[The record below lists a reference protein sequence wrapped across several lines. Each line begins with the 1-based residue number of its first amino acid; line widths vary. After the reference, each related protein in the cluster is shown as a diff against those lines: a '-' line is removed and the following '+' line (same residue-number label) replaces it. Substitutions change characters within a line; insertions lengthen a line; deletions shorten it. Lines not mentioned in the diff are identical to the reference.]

1 MSARRVLGLILAVA
15 LAARVAVVLL
25 SPDYRPLFDAADYV
39 RHAVSIGSG
48 HGFPDSVLT
57 SAQSPSAFRPPS
69 YPYLLGG
76 IYAVFGEVDTAGR
89 LAGALL
95 GVLAV
100 WLVYLIAR
108 HVWQDRTALVAAAV
122 AAVFPGLVLL
132 NQALISEPLFVVAE
146 LAAVLFALRARAA
159 GGDLRWA
166 ALAGLSCG
174 LAALTRSNGIFL
186 VIPIAF
192 GVWALRPRF
201 SRRALAAPAVAVAAG
216 LLAVAPWAMRNTLVF
231 DRLTGFNL
239 QSGFALAGIYNED
252 SYEEGGYRAVWLPPR
267 YTERYAPLFDRADFD
282 EAELDSELRGEA
294 VDYSLDN
301 PRYTV
306 EATVL
311 NALRMFEIVDDYPV
325 GEAANRAQLAQSK
338 AEARVDQ
345 IALYVLIALAIGGF
359 ALTARLPP
367 ERRLPLF
374 VWMVPIISIAVV
386 FPVIGS
392 TRYRTVIYPFLALA
406 AAPALVGAAARLKE
420 RTRPSA

>member
-108 HVWQDRTALVAAAV
+108 HVWQDQTALVAAAV

-239 QSGFALAGIYNED
+239 QSGFALAGMP
-252 SYEEGGYRAVWLPPR
+252 AWLPTVTGFFAGVFNGLAAMPGPPAVA
-267 YTERYAPLFDRADFD
+267 YYMSAPLPRATVRSSLMVFFLLTSVAAMASGIALGLITLQTFSLSLLGLPVMWIGTKIGHMAFIRGSDQMRRRVSIGSLGVI
-282 EAELDSELRGEA
+282 ALVCAIKGLSELG
-294 VDYSLDN
+294 
-301 PRYTV
+301 
-306 EATVL
+306 
-311 NALRMFEIVDDYPV
+311 
-325 GEAANRAQLAQSK
+325 
-338 AEARVDQ
+338 
-345 IALYVLIALAIGGF
+345 
-359 ALTARLPP
+359 
-367 ERRLPLF
+367 
-374 VWMVPIISIAVV
+374 
-386 FPVIGS
+386 
-392 TRYRTVIYPFLALA
+392 
-406 AAPALVGAAARLKE
+406 
-420 RTRPSA
+420 

>member
-1 MSARRVLGLILAVA
+1 
-15 LAARVAVVLL
+15 
-25 SPDYRPLFDAADYV
+25 
-39 RHAVSIGSG
+39 
-48 HGFPDSVLT
+48 
-57 SAQSPSAFRPPS
+57 
-69 YPYLLGG
+69 
-76 IYAVFGEVDTAGR
+76 
-89 LAGALL
+89 
-95 GVLAV
+95 
-100 WLVYLIAR
+100 
-108 HVWQDRTALVAAAV
+108 
-122 AAVFPGLVLL
+122 
-132 NQALISEPLFVVAE
+132 
-146 LAAVLFALRARAA
+146 
-159 GGDLRWA
+159 
-166 ALAGLSCG
+166 
-174 LAALTRSNGIFL
+174 
-186 VIPIAF
+186 
-192 GVWALRPRF
+192 
-201 SRRALAAPAVAVAAG
+201 
-216 LLAVAPWAMRNTLVF
+216 MRE
-231 DRLTGFNL
+231 D
-239 QSGFALAGIYNED
+239 ED
-252 SYEEGGYRAVWLPPR
+252 SYEESGYRAVWLPPR